1 MILVAED
8 EQSVRDMIA
17 LALRSNGY
25 DVLLCEDGATAIAE
39 LDGDAHIDAVLLDLR
54 MPVVGGAEVVDHI
67 RSSERLRSL
76 PVVAMSA
83 YNDELQAL
91 EMLSAGANAFL
102 AKPFS
107 VHELTSTLSSLL
119 KR

>member
-25 DVLLCEDGATAIAE
+25 DVLLCEDGARAIAE

-54 MPVVGGAEVVDHI
+54 MPVIGGAEVVDHI
-67 RSSERLRSL
+67 RRSERLRSL

-91 EMLSAGANAFL
+91 GCSRPAPTPSSRSPSACTNSRPLS
-102 AKPFS
+102 P
-107 VHELTSTLSSLL
+107 
-119 KR
+119 RC